1 MDMKHLIARSLLLA
15 ALLLS
20 TASCKAEDKTQAQP
34 TPPDPTPSG
43 PESGELYVKV
53 QGEDCYISA
62 KLSAEKDIVYWF
74 KKCLFNEL
82 YTFYR
87 VGVVTNPAA
96 APTQKPEAA
105 PELTLNLAFSD
116 NIGPFSI
123 RDGGW
128 CGANHSYQEG
138 NKVRTAANES
148 FSIQV
153 DGQPA
158 GGSLARYA
166 DEVRIDVQNVIYNP
180 TRPTDSGGETR
191 LEEPLCRE
199 TVVYTIRRNSIEVA
213 VSHRFE
219 NDVPVTVVAYYG
231 MQSMFNE
238 ETHTLTSGGAFP
250 DWSVLDNSRFTKQ
263 EYPDFRRFV
272 EKNDR
277 AYQSAFLLDEGLG
290 DHSWIPAANT
300 IFIGNS
306 YGKNYHWL
314 IANKAVSEGVRIN
327 WRGVY
332 TWFTEPLADDTQLL
346 CYEGVVGGR
355 TALFIDCKS
364 ACERTMTLTDGYDL
378 EGFELLDA
386 NGGVEVS
393 DSGAQ
398 QLRIRAPKAGGCV
411 IQLKGLSEIPITD

>member
-1 MDMKHLIARSLLLA
+1 MKHLITRGLILA
-15 ALLLS
+15 ALLFA

-96 APTQKPEAA
+96 A
-105 PELTLNLAFSD
+105 
-116 NIGPFSI
+116 
-123 RDGGW
+123 
-128 CGANHSYQEG
+128 
-138 NKVRTAANES
+138 S

-180 TRPTDSGGETR
+180 VRPSTVGGETL

-213 VSHRFE
+213 VSHR
-219 NDVPVTVVAYYG
+219 YYG

-250 DWSVLDNSRFTKQ
+250 DWSVLDNARFTKQ
-263 EYPDFRRFV
+263 EHPDFRRFV
-272 EKNDR
+272 EKNDK
-277 AYQSAFLLDEGLG
+277 AFQSAFLLDEGLG
-290 DHSWIPAANT
+290 DHSWIPASNA

-314 IANKAVSEGVRIN
+314 IAEKAVSEGVKIN

-332 TWFTEPLADDTQLL
+332 TWFTEPLADDAELL

-355 TALFIDCKS
+355 TALFIDAKS
-364 ACERTMTLTDGYDL
+364 ACERTMTLPEGYDL
-378 EGFELLDA
+378 GGFELLDA

>member
-1 MDMKHLIARSLLLA
+1 MKHLITRGLILA
-15 ALLLS
+15 ALLFA

-116 NIGPFSI
+116 NIGPFAVEN
-123 RDGGW
+123 GGW
-128 CGANHSYQEG
+128 CGANHSYKEG
-138 NKVRTAANES
+138 
-148 FSIQV
+148 
-153 DGQPA
+153 
-158 GGSLARYA
+158 LARYA

-180 TRPTDSGGETR
+180 VRPSTVGGETL

-250 DWSVLDNSRFTKQ
+250 DWSVLDNPRLERARQCALHETGASRF
-263 EYPDFRRFV
+263 PAFRREERQGLPV
-272 EKNDR
+272 GLPARRGAGRPQLDPRLERHIHRQLLRQELPLAHRRKGCQRGCEDQLEGRLHVVHGAAGRRCGAALLRRGRRR
-277 AYQSAFLLDEGLG
+277 AHG
-290 DHSWIPAANT
+290 
-300 IFIGNS
+300 
-306 YGKNYHWL
+306 
-314 IANKAVSEGVRIN
+314 AVHRRQECLRAHDDPP
-327 WRGVY
+327 RGV
-332 TWFTEPLADDTQLL
+332 L
-346 CYEGVVGGR
+346 G
-355 TALFIDCKS
+355 
-364 ACERTMTLTDGYDL
+364 
-378 EGFELLDA
+378 GFELLDA